1 MYYSQETNGWYPDEH
16 DHYDYV
22 PKDLIYVKQTDYEQL
37 VQYQVIVKDGKVVKL
52 MDNLT
57 DEQKLQIK
65 KDGNLQTAQSEYNVS
80 TLKIDA
86 LSQQI
91 EDEDG
96 DLPTLEATKTQWTN
110 YRKSLRAYLKTD
122 GSGELP
128 TSPQAT

>member
-1 MYYSQETNGWYPDEH
+1 MYYSEETKGWYPDEH

-22 PKDLIYVKQTDYEQL
+22 PKDIIHVEQSDYEQL

-65 KDGNLQTAQSEYNVS
+65 KDGNLQKAQSEYDIA

-96 DLPTLEATKTQWTN
+96 DIKTLESTKTTWTD

-122 GSGELP
+122 GSGDLP
-128 TSPQAT
+128 VSPQAT

>member
-1 MYYSQETNGWYPDEH
+1 MKYYKKDDQVYAFEDDGSQDDYITSDMVLMTADEVDRH
-16 DHYDYV
+16 LNPQNY
-22 PKDLIYVKQTDYEQL
+22 
-37 VQYQVIVKDGKVVKL
+37 
-52 MDNLT
+52 LT

-65 KDGNLQTAQSEYNVS
+65 KNGNLQKAQSEYDIA

-96 DLPTLEATKTQWTN
+96 DIKTLESTKSTWTD

-122 GSGELP
+122 GSCDLP
-128 TSPQAT
+128 VSPQAT

>member
-1 MYYSQETNGWYPDEH
+1 MKYYKKDDQVYAFEDDGSQDDYITSDMVLMTADEVDRH
-16 DHYDYV
+16 LNPQNY
-22 PKDLIYVKQTDYEQL
+22 
-37 VQYQVIVKDGKVVKL
+37 
-52 MDNLT
+52 LT

-96 DLPTLEATKTQWTN
+96 DLPTLEATKTQWIN

-122 GSGELP
+122 GAGELP

>member
-1 MYYSQETNGWYPDEH
+1 MKYYKKDDQVYAFEDDGSQDDYITSDMVLMTADEVDRH
-16 DHYDYV
+16 LN
-22 PKDLIYVKQTDYEQL
+22 PKNY
-37 VQYQVIVKDGKVVKL
+37 
-52 MDNLT
+52 LT

-65 KDGNLQTAQSEYNVS
+65 KDGNLQKAQSEYDIA

-96 DLPTLEATKTQWTN
+96 DIKTLESTKNTWTD

-122 GSGELP
+122 GSGDLP
-128 TSPQAT
+128 VSPQAT

>member
-22 PKDLIYVKQTDYEQL
+22 PKDIVYVEQSDYEQL

-65 KDGNLQTAQSEYNVS
+65 KDANLKQAQSEYDIA

-96 DLPTLEATKTQWTN
+96 DIKTLESTKNTWTD

-122 GSGELP
+122 GTSDLP
-128 TSPQAT
+128 VSPQAT